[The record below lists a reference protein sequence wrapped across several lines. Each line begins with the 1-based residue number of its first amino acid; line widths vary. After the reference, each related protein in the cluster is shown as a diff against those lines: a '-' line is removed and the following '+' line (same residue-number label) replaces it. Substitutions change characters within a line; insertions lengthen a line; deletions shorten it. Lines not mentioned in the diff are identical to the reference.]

1 MEKPIYMKTI
11 RISIYVLM
19 LLMGASCMK
28 AEQEIV
34 APAAGDTDV
43 LSFKALG
50 SHVESK
56 VSLKEG
62 TSVHWTEGDLVAVA
76 DGSGY
81 FYKFASQENGANVT
95 FR

>member
-1 MEKPIYMKTI
+1 MK
-11 RISIYVLM
+11 V
-19 LLMGASCMK
+19 
-28 AEQEIV
+28 EQEIV
-34 APAAGDTDV
+34 APAADDTDA

-56 VSLKEG
+56 VSLKDG

-81 FYKFASQENGANVT
+81 FYKFASLENGADVT
-95 FR
+95 FRYQSDGAELCMFNKSADAYLMT